1 LGGNEE
7 VREEQM
13 DFQPFLIELLVS
25 GFFAIACLRGR
36 AGEFTKSALSPR
48 DFFRMLPRLER
59 LRRTRWQW
67 FAMVLL
73 LFVIRKQI
81 GVPMVVELTALAQ
94 FLIFLMLPVA
104 HECKQPVRSDRV
116 TGGRSERGIQARA
129 AAR

>member
-1 LGGNEE
+1 MD
-7 VREEQM
+7 VRA
-13 DFQPFLIELLVS
+13 FLIELLVS
-25 GFFAIACLRGR
+25 GFFAIACLKAR
-36 AGEFTKSALSPR
+36 AGDFGQTALLPR
-48 DFFRMLPRLER
+48 EFFRLLPRLER

-104 HECKQPVRSDRV
+104 AAGTQQVPAER
-116 TGGRSERGIQARA
+116 TAGRSSRPAMRTRA